1 MRWRWREKERDAARD
16 IYRDEDLFNKAGKTA
31 KYLENIVH
39 QLKNDKN
46 VIDIRNLGLVAAIE
60 VAPRPGAVGARG
72 YEAMKKAWDLGLM
85 VRANGDTLAFS
96 PPLIIKENQV
106 DEMFTKV
113 KKALEQ
119 VD

>member
-1 MRWRWREKERDAARD
+1 MTAPARTLSAGAVVGKD
-16 IYRDEDLFNKAGKTA
+16 VDLKGEPLAGKANGRLVGDSVGLA
-31 KYLENIVH
+31 KGN
-39 QLKNDKN
+39 
-46 VIDIRNLGLVAAIE
+46 
-60 VAPRPGAVGARG
+60 AVGARG
-72 YEAMKKAWDLGLM
+72 FETMKKAWDLGLM

-96 PPLIIKENQV
+96 PPLIINENQV

>member
-1 MRWRWREKERDAARD
+1 
-16 IYRDEDLFNKAGKTA
+16 
-31 KYLENIVH
+31 
-39 QLKNDKN
+39 
-46 VIDIRNLGLVAAIE
+46 
-60 VAPRPGAVGARG
+60 
-72 YEAMKKAWDLGLM
+72 MKKAWDLGLM